1 MKPREFSEEEVQDMF
16 LSYVKVLIDYWEK
29 VESEPS
35 VKGKLEGLA
44 FSILSTI
51 DGSSVALPSFILAPL
66 PAPEDKLYLIANG
79 ENYFPENHKFKVKCD
94 ISGSLHEKF
103 VSKK

>member
-35 VKGKLEGLA
+35 VKG
-44 FSILSTI
+44 
-51 DGSSVALPSFILAPL
+51 
-66 PAPEDKLYLIANG
+66 Y
-79 ENYFPENHKFKVKCD
+79 
-94 ISGSLHEKF
+94 
-103 VSKK
+103 